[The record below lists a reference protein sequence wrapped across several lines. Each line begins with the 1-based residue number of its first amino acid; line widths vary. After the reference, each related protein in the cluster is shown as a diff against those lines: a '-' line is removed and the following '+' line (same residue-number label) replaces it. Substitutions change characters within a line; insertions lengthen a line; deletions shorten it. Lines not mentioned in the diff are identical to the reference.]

1 MEERFLLIEEA
12 QPGIWNF
19 KDSQIPDPYHVSKF
33 LFDVDMGRF
42 QVKEGR
48 GGSGARRFA
57 YLTSNISVKL
67 YGQALVPSFAS
78 ADALKF
84 YLKEND
90 FPGYFDEISG
100 VPEAPKDGK
109 LYGRKNGEWIEVTGG
124 SGSSTAWYYEDIYP
138 GGTITVPAG
147 LKIMSCYIE
156 QGSHIYPSQRSIV
169 GTTLTITGSDLEVDM
184 KLTIEGFY

>member
-1 MEERFLLIEEA
+1 MARFVRIEESL
-12 QPGIWNF
+12 PGIWNF
-19 KDSQIPDPYHVSKF
+19 FDADIPLPYHISKF
-33 LFDVDMGRF
+33 FFDLDMGLF
-42 QVKEGR
+42 QAKEGR
-48 GGSGARRFA
+48 GGSGAKRPQ
-57 YLTSNISVKL
+57 YPWQNISVKL
-67 YGQALVPSFAS
+67 YGQPLVSSFAN
-78 ADALKF
+78 ADALKY
-84 YLKEND
+84 YLKQNN

-124 SGSSTAWYYEDIYP
+124 GGSSTAWYYEEVYP
-138 GGTITVPAG
+138 GGTITVPDG